1 MANNPAEANSI
12 KGLIQGLIPDPGG
25 VVQGIVKSVSPL
37 SVQVEGDEK
46 LLLNATTLILPKHL
60 TNYMVQVTIPD
71 VVTGATMS
79 VNNALSVGEKV
90 YLLSFNKGKQYYIL
104 ERVV

>member
-12 KGLIQGLIPDPGG
+12 KGMIQGLIPDPGG
-25 VVQGIVKSVSPL
+25 VIQGIVKSISPL
-37 SVQVEGDEK
+37 SIQVEGDEK
-46 LLLNATTLILPKHL
+46 LILSATALILPKHL
-60 TNYMVQVTIPD
+60 TRYTVQVSIPD
-71 VVTGATMS
+71 VVSGATMT
-79 VNNALSVGEKV
+79 VNNALTVGEKV

>member
-12 KGLIQGLIPDPGG
+12 KGIIQGLIPDPGG
-25 VVQGIVKSVSPL
+25 VMQGFVKSISPITI
-37 SVQVEGDEK
+37 QVEGDDK
-46 LLLNATTLILPKHL
+46 LLLSATTLILPKHL
-60 TNYMVQVTIPD
+60 TNYTVQVSIPD

-104 ERVV
+104 DKVV

>member
-25 VVQGIVKSVSPL
+25 VMKGIVKSVSPI
-37 SVQVEGDEK
+37 SIQVDGDDK
-46 LLLNATTLILPKHL
+46 LLLNDTTLILPKHL
-60 TNYMVQVTIPD
+60 TNYSVLVSIPD
-71 VVTGATMS
+71 VVTGVLMS

-104 ERVV
+104 DRVV